1 MQSITIDRFIAG
13 LCSIPEEKFTVGI
26 VYDYIKEN
34 PVSQDTLEPYLF
46 FSRKQY
52 TRNLIF
58 KNSLFELMA
67 LCWDIGQVS
76 RIHNHCEQNCWMTV
90 PIGRL
95 RIHNFRV
102 IEQDEKTGQ
111 CQIEPTG
118 TFQVHKLSPAEVDPA
133 EPVHQSLNLGEFNE
147 RAVSQGLF
155 STGTSSWGQV
165 GREAHT
171 EGQCRDCVLPS
182 TLIDRRRRT

>member
-1 MQSITIDRFIAG
+1 MPIDKFIAG
-13 LCSIPEEKFTVGI
+13 LCSIPEEKFAVGI

-67 LCWDIGQVS
+67 LCWDVGQGS

-95 RIHNFRV
+95 RIQNFRV
-102 IEQDEKTGQ
+102 IEQDEKTGH
-111 CQIEPTG
+111 CQIET
-118 TFQVHKLSPAEVDPA
+118 TEAFNVHTLSPAEVDPA
-133 EPVHQSLNLGEFNE
+133 EPVHQVLNPNEFNE
-147 RAVSQGLF
+147 RAVSLHIYSKPYDRCLVYSVQKNQYQEVQL
-155 STGTSSWGQV
+155 TYSSEYGKLSYGV
-165 GREAHT
+165 K
-171 EGQCRDCVLPS
+171 L
-182 TLIDRRRRT
+182 